1 MEKILTFIKFAL
13 KNKYRWLV
21 PAIAILIVFIF
32 INYFLSNEGFRPFG
46 YRIF

>member
-1 MEKILTFIKFAL
+1 MEKILDFIKFAL

-21 PAIAILIVFIF
+21 PAIVILVVFIF
-32 INYFLSNEGFRPFG
+32 INYFLSNEGFKPFG

>member
-21 PAIAILIVFIF
+21 PAIVILIVFIF
-32 INYFLSNEGFRPFG
+32 VNYFLSNEGFRPFG